1 METNDQIVKLEQQIE
16 NLQSFSPANGQKNS
30 ISLYSGVLTP
40 KTEARCVLMLK
51 QAFPQLPV
59 GFYNILHDMIRDE
72 GFSDSRLVDAVKH
85 VIKTCVYPTPT
96 IAQIVNFDRR
106 IKLHTYGEVC
116 AMISK
121 GYRMVDF
128 EKRKYRG
135 GMFWVLKSEVNS

>member
-1 METNDQIVKLEQQIE
+1 
-16 NLQSFSPANGQKNS
+16 
-30 ISLYSGVLTP
+30 
-40 KTEARCVLMLK
+40 MLK

-59 GFYNILHDMIRDE
+59 GFYNILHDMIRDD

-135 GMFWVLKSEVNS
+135 GMFWVLKSEINI